1 MCSTYT
7 SKTSSLVCT
16 LSGRL
21 AHKMKWRQPHPGAQ
35 LTSDER
41 QLSGTM
47 FWRIFHICLCLGHR
61 WTLTPLGCHQRFPR
75 LSLSWSSM
83 DADSTGMSS
92 TFFHVC
98 LCLGHRWALT
108 PLGCHQRFPWQAAP
122 SPALWRRP
130 PYFLLKKMTFFNF
143 IKNIVAVAAYVRL
156 ASWSQAKFQEINE
169 KETFPASVRRHLCIS
184 RHPLICSIYLAKW
197 EKRLVIC

>member
-7 SKTSSLVCT
+7 SETSSLVCT

-21 AHKMKWRQPHPGAQ
+21 VRKMKRRQPHPGAQ

-61 WTLTPLGCHQRFPR
+61 WTRTPLGCHQRFPR

-92 TFFHVC
+92 TFSMTSSSIASIV
-98 LCLGHRWALT
+98 A
-108 PLGCHQRFPWQAAP
+108 QAT
-122 SPALWRRP
+122 L
-130 PYFLLKKMTFFNF
+130 FF
-143 IKNIVAVAAYVRL
+143 IKENDIFLNVIKNVVAVAAYVRL
-156 ASWSQAKFQEINE
+156 ASWSQAKFQETNE
-169 KETFPASVRRHLCIS
+169 METLPCAGTCAYHSIRLSVAFILPRKMRKTFGHLLS
-184 RHPLICSIYLAKW
+184 CSMRQIVFDAKYIF
-197 EKRLVIC
+197 VFVV